1 MGYHPLGQKESDM
14 TEKFTHTHICV
25 GIHIQMH
32 YYSDKEIQLEARMS
46 GSNSVLPI

>member
-1 MGYHPLGQKESDM
+1 MGYRPLGQKESDM

-32 YYSDKEIQLEARMS
+32 HYSEKEIQLEAKMS
-46 GSNSVLPI
+46 DSNSVLPI